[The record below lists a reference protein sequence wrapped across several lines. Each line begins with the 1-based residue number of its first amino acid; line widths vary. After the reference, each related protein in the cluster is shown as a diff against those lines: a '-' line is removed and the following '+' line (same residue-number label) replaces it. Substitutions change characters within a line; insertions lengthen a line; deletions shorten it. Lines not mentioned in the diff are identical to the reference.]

1 MTALNGKTAIVTGG
15 ASGIGRATARLLATD
30 GARVAIVD
38 IQAEAARA
46 TADELNQAGAGAE
59 AVAIHADLAR
69 PEECASAVDAV
80 LDAFGR
86 VDILVNDAGVTTEGS
101 LLDLTIDEWDLMH
114 AVNVRAPWLLI
125 QRLAPGMIER
135 GDGGRIVNLSS
146 SSAFRAQRSNA
157 AYGSSKAGIVA
168 LTRSAA
174 AELGPFGINV
184 NAVAPGLTRTPM
196 TIPFFE
202 GEESD
207 QDAVRTGPLANL
219 LQRVSQP
226 EDVAAV
232 IAFLCG
238 PASRQVTGQVLHTSA
253 GAVV

>member
-1 MTALNGKTAIVTGG
+1 MSVLEGKVALVTGG
-15 ASGIGRATARLLATD
+15 ASGIGRATARRLAGE
-30 GARVAIVD
+30 GARVAVVD
-38 IQAEAARA
+38 IQAAAARDVADALRA
-46 TADELNQAGAGAE
+46 TGADVI
-59 AVAIHADLAR
+59 AVSADLAD
-69 PEECASAVDAV
+69 PDQCWGAVDDV
-80 LDAFGR
+80 LAAFGR

-101 LLDLTIDEWDLMH
+101 MLDLTIDEWDLMH
-114 AVNVRAPWLLI
+114 AVNVRAPFLLI
-125 QRLAPGMIER
+125 QRVAPGMIER
-135 GDGGRIVNLSS
+135 GEGHIVNLSS

-202 GEESD
+202 GDESYD
-207 QDAVRTGPLANL
+207 EAVRTGPLANL
-219 LQRVSQP
+219 LHRVSEP

-232 IAFLCG
+232 IVFLCS
-238 PASRQVTGQVLHTSA
+238 PASRQITGQVLHTSA
-253 GAVV
+253 GAVI